1 MAPTPPPSANRPRV
15 NVRDPKA
22 RLRKVRILIADPDD
36 RFSTITYTVLRG
48 FGFDSIHMVRDG
60 ASMLQALSSQDVD
73 LLISE
78 WDLDQTDGIQLIQT
92 IRGEGASKWQRGL
105 PAIILTGKADLDS
118 VRMARDA
125 GFTEFVAKPFS
136 ARSLSTR
143 LLQMIDNPRQFV
155 ISPKF
160 NGPDRRRRTMPDF
173 NPSLERRTTQANGG
187 QQLKGGAEMTAGE
200 RIAEAQ
206 TTALSTMNDTERAA
220 YTKATTGMTEAQR
233 MAYIRAEA
241 TGTEAERAARTKVKG
256 KLIEIE
262 ARPPRSKSTGRMV
275 EILPP
280 NRRLIQLIGEDISGA
295 DVFTDKM
302 IDTAQAEVKK
312 KETEFLEWADND
324 IRMLEACYAK
334 LKDDHKDDESKA
346 KLLAAAYSLKS
357 QAGIFGYD
365 MGTEVS
371 RMLLD
376 YLPPE
381 KPINDQSMIVLRK
394 FLDTISVVFRLKV
407 KEAGGEIGAALIKGL
422 QILTKKL
429 G

>member
-1 MAPTPPPSANRPRV
+1 MVLNPPSSGNRPRA
-15 NVRDPKA
+15 NVCDPKA
-22 RLRKVRILIADPDD
+22 RLNKVKILIADPDE
-36 RFSTITYTVLRG
+36 RISTVTYSLLRG
-48 FGFDSIHMVRDG
+48 FGFDSIEVVRDG
-60 ASMLQALSSQDVD
+60 ASLLQALRDQEID

-78 WDLDQTDGIQLIQT
+78 WDLQQIDAIQMIRT
-92 IRGEGASKWQRGL
+92 IRSDTGQAWQRDL
-105 PAIILTGKADLDS
+105 PAIILTGKADLES
-118 VRMARDA
+118 VRTARDA

-143 LLQMIDNPRQFV
+143 LLQMIDNPRPFV

-160 NGPDRRRRTMPDF
+160 SGPDRRRRTIADF
-173 NPSLERRTTQANGG
+173 KPELDRRSKEPVIMSAATEAELVAQA
-187 QQLKGGAEMTAGE
+187 TASAMNSMSDAE
-200 RIAEAQ
+200 RI
-206 TTALSTMNDTERAA
+206 A
-220 YTKATTGMTEAQR
+220 YTKATTGLSEAQR
-233 MAYIRAEA
+233 MNYIRAEPA
-241 TGTEAERAARTKVKG
+241 GTEAERSARTKVKG
-256 KLIEIE
+256 TLVQME
-262 ARPPRSKSTGRMV
+262 ARTAQAKLV

-295 DVFTDKM
+295 DVFNEKA
-302 IDTAQAEVKK
+302 IELAQAEVKK
-312 KETEFLEWADND
+312 KETEFLEWAYND
-324 IRMLEACYAK
+324 IRMLESCYNK
-334 LKDDHKDDESKA
+334 LKGNHTDDESKT

-365 MGTEVS
+365 MGTEVA

-381 KPINDQSMIVLRK
+381 KPVNDHSIIVLRK
-394 FLDTISVVFRLKV
+394 FLDTIGVVFRLMV

>member
-1 MAPTPPPSANRPRV
+1 MASNPPVSGNRSRV
-15 NVRDPKA
+15 NVRDPRA
-22 RLRKVRILIADPDD
+22 RLRKVKILIADPDE
-36 RFSTITYTVLRG
+36 RFSTITYTLLRG
-48 FGFDSIHMVRDG
+48 FGFDSIEMVRDG
-60 ASMLQALSSQDVD
+60 ASLLQTLREKEID

-78 WDLDQTDGIQLIQT
+78 WDLQQTDGIKLIQT
-92 IRGEGASKWQRGL
+92 VRTEDSNRWQRDL

-118 VRMARDA
+118 VRTARDA

-136 ARSLSTR
+136 AKSLSTR
-143 LLQMIDNPRQFV
+143 LLQMIDNPRPFV

-160 NGPDRRRRTMPDF
+160 SGPDRRRRTMPDF
-173 NPSLERRTTQANGG
+173 NPSLERRSKAAA
-187 QQLKGGAEMTAGE
+187 GGAPVMETDEDRA
-200 RIAEAQ
+200 AEAQ
-206 TTALSTMNDTERAA
+206 AEAMKYMSADERTAYQAATANMNDS
-220 YTKATTGMTEAQR
+220 QR
-233 MAYIRAEA
+233 LTYIRTATSGTDAEK
-241 TGTEAERAARTKVKG
+241 AARNKVKG
-256 KLIEIE
+256 TLIEIE
-262 ARPPRSKSTGRMV
+262 SRPPKV
-275 EILPP
+275 KAEAKLVQILPP

-295 DVFTDKM
+295 DVFTEKM

-334 LKDDHKDDESKA
+334 LKDDHADDESKA
-346 KLLAAAYSLKS
+346 KLLGAAYSLKS

-407 KEAGGEIGAALIKGL
+407 KEAGGEVGAALIKGL

>member
-1 MAPTPPPSANRPRV
+1 MALPPTSNANRPRA
-15 NVRDPKA
+15 NIRDPRS
-22 RLRKVRILIADPDD
+22 RLKKVKILIADPDE
-36 RFSTITYTVLRG
+36 RFATITYTLLRG
-48 FGFDSIHMVRDG
+48 FGFDDIEQVRDG
-60 ASMLQALSSQDVD
+60 AGLLQTLRDKEID
-73 LLISE
+73 LIISE
-78 WDLDQTDGIQLIQT
+78 WGLDQTDGIKLIQT
-92 IRGEGASKWQRGL
+92 IRGEDGNRWQRDV

-118 VRMARDA
+118 VRTARDA

-136 ARSLSTR
+136 AKSLSTR

-160 NGPDRRRRTMPDF
+160 SGPDRRRRTMPDF
-173 NPSLERRTTQANGG
+173 NAELDRRSKTPQVMAAPAVQTDEER
-187 QQLKGGAEMTAGE
+187 AEEAQ
-200 RIAEAQ
+200 AEAMKYM
-206 TTALSTMNDTERAA
+206 SSDERTA
-220 YTKATTGMTEAQR
+220 YTKATGSMTPKQR
-233 MAYIRAEA
+233 LVYIRNESAGSDAEK
-241 TGTEAERAARTKVKG
+241 AARNKVKG
-256 KLIEIE
+256 TLIEIE
-262 ARPPRSKSTGRMV
+262 ARPPKVKTESKLV
-275 EILPP
+275 QILPP
-280 NRRLIQLIGEDISGA
+280 NRRLIQLIGEDISGS

-302 IDTAQAEVKK
+302 IETAQAEVKK

-324 IRMLEACYAK
+324 IRMLEACYGK
-334 LKDDHKDDESKA
+334 LKDNHADEESKA
-346 KLLAAAYSLKS
+346 KLLSAAYSLKS

-376 YLPPE
+376 YLPTD
-381 KPINDQSMIVLRK
+381 KPINDHTIIVLRK